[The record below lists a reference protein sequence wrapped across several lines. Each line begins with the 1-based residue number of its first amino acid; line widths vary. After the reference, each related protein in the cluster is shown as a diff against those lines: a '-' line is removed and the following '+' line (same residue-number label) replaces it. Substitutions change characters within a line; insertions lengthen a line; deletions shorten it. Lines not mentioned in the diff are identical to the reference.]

1 MSCDEHSHTHAWGL
15 DIPAE
20 VVCVAGP
27 GVASLGQTL
36 LSEFSSFLV
45 GNELRAPRHD
55 SAYMLNP
62 TSLLEDSGGGRLR
75 GC

>member
-1 MSCDEHSHTHAWGL
+1 MNTDAWGL

-27 GVASLGQTL
+27 PDVASLGQTL
-36 LSEFSSFLV
+36 LSEFSSFSV
-45 GNELRAPRHD
+45 SNVLRAPRHG